1 MTARLRPLTSADV
14 EQVRLWRDDPETR
27 RGLRGPE
34 PLTAERQQAWFRDV
48 VCKPEASRHRFFA
61 VEIEE
66 VVVGRY
72 VFDGP
77 TNTTLG
83 SAGHYEK
90 TTQTKFVAQVG
101 LENIAPRLH
110 AEIHLIT
117 DPAVRGK
124 GIGRVA
130 LALLLERGF
139 NEYGLDRVW
148 GSVYLSN
155 PALAYWRK
163 MLTEFHGFEMQDD
176 DWTETNCADGR
187 EWPSRRFWF
196 TADEWRKATAE
207 VKG

>member
-34 PLTAERQQAWFRDV
+34 PLTAERQQAWYRDV
-48 VCKPEASRHRFFA
+48 VCKPEMSRHRFFA
-61 VEIEE
+61 VEVPWERRLPPVPWNGVSPRLPDPPPPTE
-66 VVVGRY
+66 GR
-72 VFDGP
+72 
-77 TNTTLG
+77 
-83 SAGHYEK
+83 
-90 TTQTKFVAQVG
+90 FVAQVG
-101 LENIAPRLH
+101 LENINPRLH

-124 GIGRVA
+124 GIGRIA
-130 LALLLERGF
+130 LALLLERGL

-148 GSVYLSN
+148 GSCYLSN

-163 MLTEFHGFEMQDD
+163 MLTEFRGFEMQDD
-176 DWTETNCADGR
+176 DWTETNCADGK

-196 TADEWRKATAE
+196 TAAAYYAAKAKVAA
-207 VKG
+207 